1 MRLTE
6 RAHDYLSRQLRPGD
20 WALDATAGN
29 GHDSLYMAKQIGP
42 KGHLIA
48 IDIQPAAI
56 RTTRRRLQAADCCDQ
71 TELLVADH
79 SQALPSLCVQYPQ
92 TFRAIIFNLGYLP
105 GSDKRIQTQAHST
118 VRALDAAKGL
128 LISDGLLL
136 VTAYRG
142 HVGGPAEASCIA
154 DWMQNLHAQAW
165 SVKRHEPVSSGTPIP
180 PVLWVAR
187 KID

>member
-20 WALDATAGN
+20 RALDATAGN
-29 GHDSLYMAKQIGP
+29 GHDSLYMAKRVGP

-56 RTTRRRLQAADCCDQ
+56 RTTRRRLQVEDCCDQ

-79 SQALPSLCVQYPQ
+79 SQALPSLYLQYPQ
-92 TFRAIIFNLGYLP
+92 AFRAIIFNLGYLP
-105 GSDKRIQTQAHST
+105 GSDKRIQTQVHST
-118 VRALDAAKGL
+118 IGALNAATGL
-128 LISDGLLL
+128 LIPDGLLL

-142 HVGGPAEASCIA
+142 HIGGQAEARCIA

-165 SVKRHEPVSSGTPIP
+165 SVKRHEPVSIGTQIP